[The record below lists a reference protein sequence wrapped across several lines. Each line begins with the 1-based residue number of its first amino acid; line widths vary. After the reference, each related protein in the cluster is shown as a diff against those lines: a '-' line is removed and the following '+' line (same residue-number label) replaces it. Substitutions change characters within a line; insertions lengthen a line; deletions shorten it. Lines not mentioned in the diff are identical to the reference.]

1 MNRNFEQCEAE
12 VSKTLELLDR
22 MPQVEPSPRFRA
34 QLMQRI
40 NAMEPINNGDKPIV
54 SMALSPKV
62 VFLALLLMLNIAS
75 AMLLFTSQ
83 TPQSTTSASGTLA
96 DSFSEDY
103 GGPALSY
110 YDDQSALG
118 R

>member
-1 MNRNFEQCEAE
+1 MNRKEQIEAE

-22 MPQVEPSPRFRA
+22 IPQVEASARFRA

-40 NAMEPINNGDKPIV
+40 DSMEPASRGGITAN
-54 SMALSPKV
+54 AAFSPKV
-62 VFLALLLMLNIAS
+62 AFLTLLLMLNIAS
-75 AMLLFTSQ
+75 GMLLFMNEAPQPATS
-83 TPQSTTSASGTLA
+83 SSSTLA
-96 DSFSEDY
+96 DSFSEGY
-103 GGPALSY
+103 GSPALSY